1 MSIFNRTITHTILA
15 ALLVLSAAICVTAQ
29 GTKSV
34 KQNERDKTAIPP
46 TVQET
51 HGEEGDQKGAAP
63 TTTAAAADAVSYSY
77 EFKQPDFIVSRI
89 LVEHGQDGRGRVS
102 FERKGNEE
110 MVVEPLELS
119 AAALSRITALWE
131 SLRFL
136 DSEEEYQS
144 DRQFPHMGTMR
155 LRMAHGGRERTAEF
169 NWTSNRDAAALAS
182 EYRRAADQTIF
193 IFDITVAR
201 ENRPLDA
208 PKLMDNLDLLLSR
221 GGLSDP
227 QQLVALLRDLS
238 TDERIPLIARNHAG
252 RLLKKIKK

>member
-1 MSIFNRTITHTILA
+1 VSISNRIIARTILA

-29 GTKSV
+29 TTKAV
-34 KQNERDKTAIPP
+34 KQNTREKTATPP
-46 TVQET
+46 TPAA
-51 HGEEGDQKGAAP
+51 EEEHREDASSED
-63 TTTAAAADAVSYSY
+63 TAAAEAVSYAY
-77 EFKQPDFIVSRI
+77 EFKQPDFIVSHI
-89 LVEHGQDGRGRVS
+89 LVEHDARGRGHVS
-102 FERKGNEE
+102 FKRKGSEE
-110 MVVEPLELS
+110 MIVEPFELS
-119 AAALSRITALWE
+119 PSALSRIQTLWD

-144 DRQFPHMGTMR
+144 DKQFPHMGTMLLSMKR
-155 LRMAHGGRERTAEF
+155 GKRERTVEF

-208 PKLMDNLDLLLSR
+208 PKLMDNLDYLLSR

-227 QQLVALLRDLS
+227 QQLVALLRDLN

-252 RLLKKIKK
+252 RLLKKIEK

>member
-1 MSIFNRTITHTILA
+1 MSIFNRTITHIILA

-34 KQNERDKTAIPP
+34 KQNERDKTAVPP
-46 TVQET
+46 TAQQT
-51 HGEEGDQKGAAP
+51 HGKEGDQKGAAP
-63 TTTAAAADAVSYSY
+63 TAADAVTYSY
-77 EFKQPDFIVSRI
+77 EFKQPDFIVSHI
-89 LVEHGQDGRGRVS
+89 LVEHDQDGRGRVS

-155 LRMAHGGRERTAEF
+155 LRMARGGRERTAEF

-227 QQLVALLRDLS
+227 QQLVALLRDLN